1 MLLCILLFNHRLFFT
16 FCIYLPFEGLEVLRY
31 VKMVEPSTRT
41 LKIQRRNVDEEN
53 QMDYYTE
60 IRLTIDDDKDG

>member
-1 MLLCILLFNHRLFFT
+1 MLLCILLFNHRVFCI
-16 FCIYLPFEGLEVLRY
+16 FCIYLPFEGLEVLRC